1 MYATRIDV
9 MVGMGKAGAF
19 EERTARLTDVMEKLD
34 GFLARR
40 VLNSLGCPAKYTLLA
55 FWEGREKALASARS
69 AAMQAFV
76 EANPIPDWATLVRPV
91 EAYEQVHLVE
101 GQAQADTPGQ
111 VTLIE
116 WTLHPG
122 LETSEAFEQSR
133 KEIFEL
139 HRQHNPG
146 LLRHRL
152 LRYLG
157 GPGRYLVLN
166 AVTDREAM
174 IAAFRN
180 PEIRRSIDEHPATKY
195 APAPPVVEHFEP
207 VRVAV
212 PA

>member
-19 EERTARLTDVMEKLD
+19 EERTARLTEAMEKLD
-34 GFLARR
+34 GFQVRR
-40 VLNSLGCPAKYTLLA
+40 VLNSLGCPAKYTLFA
-55 FWEGREKALASARS
+55 FWESREKARAAARD
-69 AAMQAFV
+69 AATQSFI
-76 EANPIPDWATLVRPV
+76 EANPISAWATPMRAV

-101 GQAQADTPGQ
+101 GETQADIPGQ

-133 KEIFEL
+133 KDLFEIQ
-139 HRQHNPG
+139 RQHNPG
-146 LLRHRL
+146 FLRHRL

-166 AVTDREAM
+166 AVTNRDAM
-174 IAAFRN
+174 ATAFRN
-180 PEIRRSIDEHPATKY
+180 PEIRRFIDEHPTSKY
-195 APAPPVVEHFEP
+195 APASPVVEHFEP
-207 VRVAV
+207 LRVAV
-212 PA
+212 PV